1 MVYRIINAWSMGKG
15 QKICLANLG
24 TAFSDQLHTPSSPSC
39 KKRDGGKARFFGA
52 LPPLLVAVHAGWES
66 WTAESLR
73 WNPSLSPFSSL
84 AKRLA
89 ITGFLVVAHP
99 SRQPLLPSARHAP
112 QP

>member
-39 KKRDGGKARFFGA
+39 KKTRRGQGTLFWCLTPVVSRSSRRLGVLDRRISSVGSFPWFC
-52 LPPLLVAVHAGWES
+52 LL
-66 WTAESLR
+66 
-73 WNPSLSPFSSL
+73 LSQTVGDHQL
-84 AKRLA
+84 
-89 ITGFLVVAHP
+89 LVVAHP